1 MNQDPTAK
9 QRKKDHIDL
18 ALTSEVLSSDERFYY
33 EPMLAPHPQ
42 EGITKTTF
50 LNKPFALPIW
60 ISSMTGG
67 TEWAKTINVNLAK
80 AAKEFGLGM
89 GLGSCRSLL
98 YDDERISDFAV
109 REYIGDQPLYANLGI
124 AQLEEL
130 VAENRYQVLQE
141 LIKKLDADGLIIHV
155 NPLQE
160 GMQPEGDLIKVS
172 PLDTIKN
179 IIDHLDIPLIVKEV
193 GQGMGYRSLEA
204 LLKLPLAAVDFAA
217 HGGTNF
223 TKLELLRTDDPTSL
237 DALTRVGHSASEM
250 VHMVN
255 QISEELG
262 SAMLC
267 QQIIISGGVKDFLD
281 GYYLMETLKTPSIYG
296 QAGAFLKHA
305 RGEYEALRQYILSQK
320 KGLEMA
326 YAFLQVK

>member
-1 MNQDPTAK
+1 MNQDPTAE

-18 ALTSEVLSSDERFYY
+18 ALSAQVIKADQRFYY
-33 EPMLAPHPQ
+33 EPMLSGHPQ
-42 EGITKTTF
+42 SGIAATTF
-50 LNKPFALPIW
+50 LNKSFTLPIW

-67 TEWAKTINVNLAK
+67 TEWAKTININLAK

-98 YDDERISDFAV
+98 YSNERIADFAV
-109 REYIGDQPLYANLGI
+109 RSFIGDQPLYANLGI

-130 VAENRYQVLQE
+130 VQENKYQV
-141 LIKKLDADGLIIHV
+141 IKDLVNKLNADGLIIHV

-160 GMQPEGDLIKVS
+160 GMQPEGDLIKNA
-172 PLDTIKN
+172 PIDTIKKL
-179 IIDHLDIPLIVKEV
+179 IDHLDMPLIVKEV

-204 LLKLPLAAVDFAA
+204 LLKLPLTAVDFAA

-223 TKLELLRTDDPTSL
+223 TKLELLRTDDPNSL
-237 DALTRVGHSASEM
+237 DGLTKVGHCATEM
-250 VHMVN
+250 VNMVN
-255 QISEELG
+255 QIAGELG
-262 SAMLC
+262 DAMKC
-267 QQIIISGGVKDFLD
+267 KQIIISGGVKDFLD
-281 GYYLMETLKTPSIYG
+281 GYYLMRSLKTPSVYG
-296 QAGAFLKHA
+296 QAGAFLQHA
-305 RGEYEALRQYILSQK
+305 RGEYEALRQFVLTQK

>member
-1 MNQDPTAK
+1 MNQDPTAQ

-18 ALTSEVLSSDERFYY
+18 ALTSEVLTSDERFYY
-33 EPMLAPHPQ
+33 EPILAPHPHD
-42 EGITKTTF
+42 GITKTQF
-50 LNKPFALPIW
+50 LDKSFALPIW

-67 TEWAKTINVNLAK
+67 TEWAKTININLAK

-98 YDDERISDFAV
+98 YDDDRISDFAV
-109 REYIGDQPLYANLGI
+109 REYIGGQPLYANLGI

-130 VAENRYQVLQE
+130 VLENKYQVLKD
-141 LIKKLDADGLIIHV
+141 LVKKLDADGLIIHV

-172 PLDTIKN
+172 PLDTIKKLL
-179 IIDHLDIPLIVKEV
+179 DHLDIPLIVKEV

-223 TKLELLRTDDPTSL
+223 TKLELLRTDDPATLDSL
-237 DALTRVGHSASEM
+237 SLVGHSATEM
-250 VHMVN
+250 VNMVN
-255 QISEELG
+255 QISKELG
-262 SAMLC
+262 DKMLC
-267 QQIIISGGVKDFLD
+267 KQIIISGGVKDFLD
-281 GYYLMETLKTPSIYG
+281 GYYLMQTLKTPSVYG

-305 RGEYEALRQYILSQK
+305 RGDYEALRQYVLSQK
-320 KGLEMA
+320 KGLEMS

>member
-1 MNQDPTAK
+1 VNQDPTAE

-18 ALTSEVLSSDERFYY
+18 ALASKVMAADSRFYY
-33 EPMLAPHPQ
+33 EPILAGHPKD
-42 EGITKTTF
+42 GIAATSF
-50 LNKPFALPIW
+50 LNKSFDLPIW

-80 AAKEFGLGM
+80 AANEFGLGM

-98 YDDERISDFAV
+98 YYDDRLSDFAM
-109 REYIGDQPLYANLGI
+109 RQYIGDQPLYANLGI

-130 VAENRYQVLQE
+130 VAENKYQVIEDLVA
-141 LIKKLDADGLIIHV
+141 KLEADGLIIHV

-160 GMQPEGDLIKVS
+160 GMQPEGDLIKNA
-172 PLDTIKN
+172 PIDTIRKL
-179 IIDHLDIPLIVKEV
+179 IDHIDIPLIVKEV
-193 GQGMGYRSLEA
+193 GQGMGYRSLEL

-223 TKLELLRTDDPTSL
+223 TKLELMRSDNPASL
-237 DALTRVGHSASEM
+237 DALSLVGHSAEEM
-250 VHMVN
+250 VKMVN

-262 SAMLC
+262 EAMLC
-267 QQIIISGGVKDFLD
+267 KQIIISGGVKDFLD
-281 GYYLMETLKTPSIYG
+281 GYYLMKTLKTPSVYG
-296 QAGAFLKHA
+296 QAGAFLQHA
-305 RGEYEALRQYILSQK
+305 RGEYEALRQFVLNQK